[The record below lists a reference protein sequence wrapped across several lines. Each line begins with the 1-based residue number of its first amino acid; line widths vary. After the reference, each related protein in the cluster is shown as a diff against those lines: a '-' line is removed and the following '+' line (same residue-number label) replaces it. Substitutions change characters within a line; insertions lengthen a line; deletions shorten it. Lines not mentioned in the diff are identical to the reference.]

1 MDKHFVQYPVVCF
14 HAFFIGTN
22 GFSVTLQYLLWH
34 TKNCEIM
41 EINNE
46 ILFLVAK
53 KWAFILYKS
62 CLYFWI
68 IFTWWCKF
76 SSLFRQFIASWIDRH
91 FIFWKLNKIYIL
103 NLIYGKKKIKR
114 RFETWIVQVFVSFFI
129 ARIES
134 CIGLSHNFKVC
145 FW

>member
-22 GFSVTLQYLLWH
+22 GFSVTLQHLLWH

-53 KWAFILYKS
+53 KWVLILYKS

-91 FIFWKLNKIYIL
+91 FIFWKLNKIYIFKL
-103 NLIYGKKKIKR
+103 DF
-114 RFETWIVQVFVSFFI
+114 FEITKTNEVLKLELCMFLCLF
-129 ARIES
+129 
-134 CIGLSHNFKVC
+134 LSRE
-145 FW
+145 